1 MTYKLLR
8 EEESDLLAKDGLK
21 RYVMEISTVPYEEM
35 QLILPPNKTQ
45 SELDEC
51 VTNTLRMNEE
61 ENKKWEKRQAAIAK
75 AEEEWD
81 LPDEVKS

>member
-8 EEESDLLAKDGLK
+8 EEENELLAKDGLK
-21 RYVMEISTVPYEEM
+21 RYVMEVSTVPYDEI
-35 QLILPPNKTQ
+35 QLILPPGKTQ

-51 VTNTLRMNEE
+51 VAITLKEREE
-61 ENKKWEKRQAAIAK
+61 ANKKWEKRQAAIAK